1 MRVLCGTDI
10 IEINRIKESIE
21 RSGSTFTNMIFT
33 QNEIKYCE
41 SRRGAKYTHYAGRFA
56 AKEAIFKAVS
66 SLLKNKF
73 DISWHNAEVIND
85 ENGNPKVKFLNI
97 KFDEIKD
104 IDISISHCKE
114 YAVATVILITEKE
127 E

>member
-1 MRVLCGTDI
+1 MKVLCGTDI
-10 IEINRIKESIE
+10 IEISRIRESIE
-21 RSGSTFTNMIFT
+21 RSGEKFTNMLFT
-33 QNEIKYCE
+33 QNEIDYCE
-41 SRRGAKYTHYAGRFA
+41 SKKNAKYYHYAGRFA

-66 SLLKNKF
+66 SLLNNKF

-85 ENGNPKVKFLNI
+85 ENGNPQVKFLNI
-97 KFDEIKD
+97 HFNKIKN

-114 YAVATVILITEKE
+114 YAIAMVVVTIE